1 MSLNGTMAPMYSPIK
16 SLEENSNHDEG
27 IFTVL
32 ISVRNLLNSLMMYGS
47 IDNRTCGGKWW
58 HGLILGRM
66 EILLAG
72 AR

>member
-32 ISVRNLLNSLMMYGS
+32 IFCTQFVEF
-47 IDNRTCGGKWW
+47 IDDV
-58 HGLILGRM
+58 GLH
-66 EILLAG
+66 
-72 AR
+72 